1 MAYDTILEFKTSSI
15 LVLVVQVLRE
25 FAVGRFFFLQVKK
38 AKDFFVPTSYIQ
50 GYVRGSG

>member
-1 MAYDTILEFKTSSI
+1 MLALTNNEI
-15 LVLVVQVLRE
+15 LVLVQVLRE

-50 GYVRGSG
+50 GYVRGSR